1 MLDLIIIFGIYISFF
16 FFFLVNKD
24 KHANAGCYKTTEK
37 TTKN

>member
-1 MLDLIIIFGIYISFF
+1 MLDLIIIFGIYISF

-37 TTKN
+37 ITKN